1 MGKRR
6 RGRRNPG
13 PGLPVIV
20 GAVLLTGAFAALL
33 FLPAWEPGEGVEEDP
48 GGGVQDDVPV
58 RTLERGDLPAF
69 PGPEE
74 RIRVEVLNAG
84 GVPGMAARAT
94 DHLRSLGFD
103 VVYFGNA
110 RTFDREETAVL
121 DRSGSPEAA
130 RAVARAL
137 GVAEADQ
144 ALDPGLLLDVTVL
157 LGRGW
162 TPPDPDDLEAAGDEW
177 WSPRR
182 LMERMRSLD
191 QGR

>member
-1 MGKRR
+1 M
-6 RGRRNPG
+6 
-13 PGLPVIV
+13 

-33 FLPAWEPGEGVEEDP
+33 LLPTWDPGDGVEE
-48 GGGVQDDVPV
+48 GQGEGLRDDVPA
-58 RTLERGDLPAF
+58 RTLDRGDPALPTR
-69 PGPEE
+69 GN

-84 GVPGMAARAT
+84 GVPGMAADAT

-103 VVYFGNA
+103 VVYYGNA

-137 GVAEADQ
+137 GVTDAEE
-144 ALDPGLLLDVTVL
+144 ALDPGLLVDVTVL
-157 LGRGW
+157 LGSGW
-162 TPPDPDDLEAAGDEW
+162 RVPDPEELEGVGDEW

-182 LMERMRSLD
+182 LLERMRSLD

>member
-1 MGKRR
+1 MARRR

-13 PGLPVIV
+13 PGLPVML

-33 FLPAWEPGEGVEEDP
+33 LLPSWEPGEGVEEDP
-48 GGGVQDDVPV
+48 GAGLPDDVPA
-58 RTLERGDLPAF
+58 RTLDRGDSPALPTRDN
-69 PGPEE
+69 

-84 GVPGMAARAT
+84 GVPGMAADAT

-103 VVYFGNA
+103 VVYYGNA

-121 DRSGSPEAA
+121 DRSGSPDAA

-137 GVAEADQ
+137 GVPEAEEAP
-144 ALDPGLLLDVTVL
+144 DPGLLVDVTVL
-157 LGRGW
+157 LGSGW
-162 TPPDPDDLEAAGDEW
+162 RVPDPDEMEGADEW

-182 LMERMRSLD
+182 LLERMRSPD
-191 QGR
+191 PGR